1 MESCIIIG
9 GSERGGG
16 YERVDRPRIVNEL
29 VMTSAWM
36 VGLVCAHNG
45 YWITNWWKWLQVR
58 AGGEKGR
65 GEGWVTRST
74 DGTLMTSKGSIA
86 YLVYA
91 TLKLLKHFSCFWGT
105 LTLSTRINLK
115 YFPLKKSWH
124 STAKFTQLYARALP
138 FSSLSLSFS
147 LSLFIPSLCLC
158 R

>member
-36 VGLVCAHNG
+36 VGLLCAHNG
-45 YWITNWWKWLQVR
+45 YWITNWWKWLQLR
-58 AGGEKGR
+58 EEEGGKGR

-115 YFPLKKSWH
+115 YFPLKKVG
-124 STAKFTQLYARALP
+124 TALQNSLNSPLFLP
-138 FSSLSLSFS
+138 LFPSLCVTSFPLSL
-147 LSLFIPSLCLC
+147 PLCLC

>member
-16 YERVDRPRIVNEL
+16 TKGWTGQGLLMSSWWQAHEWLACSVHTMDIEL
-29 VMTSAWM
+29 QIDESD
-36 VGLVCAHNG
+36 
-45 YWITNWWKWLQVR
+45 YRSEQE
-58 AGGEKGR
+58 GGKGR

-74 DGTLMTSKGSIA
+74 DGTLMTTKGSIA

-115 YFPLKKSWH
+115 YFALKKVG
-124 STAKFTQLYARALP
+124 TALRNSLNSPLFLP
-138 FSSLSLSFS
+138 LFPSLCVTSFPLSL
-147 LSLFIPSLCLC
+147 PLCLC